1 MGDLVYKNLTFIHI
15 NIPLKI
21 LPNAAQAK
29 TEKQKEL
36 CEYFLSIFCQTEK
49 LKNMF

>member
-15 NIPLKI
+15 NIPLKYCQMQ
-21 LPNAAQAK
+21 QAK

-36 CEYFLSIFCQTEK
+36 SENFLSIFCQTEK